1 MYHHFS
7 GKIIE
12 KQIDQVVVD
21 CQGVGYSLTITEPT
35 YQALPK
41 IGESSFIYAHLAVR
55 ENDHQLYGFYS
66 KEERA
71 LFLQF
76 IKVSGV
82 GPSLAMSILNQANLG
97 DLVQAVISSDVAMLT
112 KFKGI
117 GKKTAERIII
127 ELRDR
132 LASQLDGL
140 PTNNEA
146 TSNTSYPEDAFLAL
160 LTLGLSPDRAR
171 SVLEKLSK
179 LEPRPVK
186 TDDWIRM
193 ALKHGA

>member
-12 KQIDQVVVD
+12 KNLDLVVIE
-21 CQGVGYSLTITEPT
+21 CQGIGFTLQITEPT
-35 YQALPK
+35 YQALPVV
-41 IGESSFIYAHLAVR
+41 GNQALVYAHLAVR
-55 ENDHQLYGFYS
+55 ENDQQLFGFHS

-71 LFLQF
+71 LFWQF
-76 IKVSGV
+76 IRVSGV

-97 DLVQAVISSDVAMLT
+97 DLVQAVISSDVMMLT

-117 GKKTAERIII
+117 GKKTAERIVV

-132 LASQLDGL
+132 LSDQLDHL
-140 PTNNEA
+140 PKGDMTG
-146 TSNTSYPEDAFLAL
+146 TQSYPEDAFLAL
-160 LTLGLSPDRAR
+160 LTLGLSPERA
-171 SVLEKLSK
+171 KSK
-179 LEPRPVK
+179 LESLAKVEPRPVK

>member
-1 MYHHFS
+1 VYHHFS
-7 GKIIE
+7 GKIVD
-12 KQIDQVVVD
+12 KFIDQIVVD
-21 CQGVGYSLTITEPT
+21 CSGVGYDLQITE
-35 YQALPK
+35 QAYRVFPAV
-41 IGESSFIYAHLAVR
+41 GEQVFVYAHLAIR

-97 DLVQAVISSDVAMLT
+97 ELVQAVISSDVQLLT

-117 GKKTAERIII
+117 GKKTAERIVV

-132 LASQLDGL
+132 LTQQLGHL
-140 PTNNEA
+140 PKE
-146 TSNTSYPEDAFLAL
+146 TSRTESFYPEDAFLAL
-160 LTLGLSPDRAR
+160 LTLGLSPERAR
-171 SVLEKLSK
+171 VKLEALAK

-186 TDDWIRM
+186 TDDWIKM

>member
-7 GKIIE
+7 GIIIE
-12 KQIDQVVVD
+12 KNLDQVVVE
-21 CQGVGYSLTITEPT
+21 CQGIGFTLQITEPT
-35 YQALPK
+35 YQALPE
-41 IGESSFIYAHLAVR
+41 IGEQTMVYAHLAVR
-55 ENDHQLYGFYS
+55 ENDQQLYGFYS

-76 IKVSGV
+76 IRVSGV
-82 GPSLAMSILNQANLG
+82 GPALAMSILNQANLG
-97 DLVQAVISSDVAMLT
+97 DLVQAVISSDVMMLT

-117 GKKTAERIII
+117 GKKTAERIVV

-132 LASQLDGL
+132 LSEQLDHL
-140 PTNNEA
+140 PKGDHLG
-146 TSNTSYPEDAFLAL
+146 SQSYPEDAFLAL
-160 LTLGLSPDRAR
+160 LTLGLSPERA
-171 SVLEKLSK
+171 KSK
-179 LEPRPVK
+179 LESLAKMEPRPVK